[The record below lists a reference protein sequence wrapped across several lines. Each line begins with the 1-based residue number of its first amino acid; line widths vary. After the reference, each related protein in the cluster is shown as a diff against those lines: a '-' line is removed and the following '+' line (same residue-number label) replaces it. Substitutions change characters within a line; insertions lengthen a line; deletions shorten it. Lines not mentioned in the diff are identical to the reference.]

1 MKPTLLP
8 SVQSILDSVS
18 SSTGKGFEFREKR
31 DLLVHAPLKLARGG
45 MPAHIIYFNPTHGQA
60 LNHLVAHECGHVLRM
75 WSVPERER
83 LIPKLSEENH
93 NTALLQIVE
102 DIPELA
108 QSMPIEKLVGLIN
121 TQYQGL
127 VQQLVSMP
135 PDIMIEYWLY
145 DDFPDL
151 RSCQQISLQ
160 LQRIEALKGL
170 DSQISRRASAKIVA
184 ASNTMSYCYF
194 RLVGLH
200 IGQNLVSPY
209 SGSVYI
215 NRGKELAE
223 ITAREYRN
231 DYSGDIAMINR
242 WAVFFELQDWFSWTG
257 FEDVPPDYFDNE

>member
-1 MKPTLLP
+1 M
-8 SVQSILDSVS
+8 
-18 SSTGKGFEFREKR
+18 TGKGFEFREKR
-31 DLLVHAPLKLARGG
+31 ELSSNTPLKLARGG
-45 MPAHIIYFNPTHGQA
+45 MLAPIIYFNPKHDQTI
-60 LNHLVAHECGHVLRM
+60 NHLVAHECGHALRM
-75 WSVPERER
+75 WGVPEEQR
-83 LIPKLSEENH
+83 LIPKSSEENH
-93 NTALLQIVE
+93 KTALLQIVE

-108 QSMPIEKLVGLIN
+108 QSSPPEKLVDLIN

-127 VQQLVSMP
+127 VQQLLSKP

-151 RSCQQISLQ
+151 RPYQQISLQ
-160 LQRIEALKGL
+160 RQRINAVRGL
-170 DSQISRRASAKIVA
+170 DSEISKIATAKIIS

-209 SGSVYI
+209 SGSVYV

-242 WAVFFELQDWFSWTG
+242 WAAFFELQEWFSWTG
-257 FEDVPPDYFDNE
+257 FEDVPPGYLDTV